1 MNTAVINIKTDKQS
15 KQELQHI
22 AQEMGLS
29 VSAVINGLIK
39 QVIRTRSVT
48 FSLDETDE
56 KPTQYLLDALKES
69 KEDIKSGRV
78 VSFDNPQDALHYL
91 DNLPEDDNEHIP
103 HRLHQ

>member
-69 KEDIKSGRV
+69 KEDIKNGNTSPT
-78 VSFDNPQDALHYL
+78 FTNADDAIAWLNSVDKQYE
-91 DNLPEDDNEHIP
+91 NQI
-103 HRLHQ
+103 Q